1 MPLKLKNSDFMIEE
15 NVKTASKFL
24 RSVYGDDILA
34 VGQILNAEAENDKT
48 MLIDYLKCVKDFTER
63 LIDSLA

>member
-1 MPLKLKNSDFMIEE
+1 MEE

-34 VGQILNAEAENDKT
+34 IGQILNAEAENDKT

-63 LIDSLA
+63 LIESLA

>member
-1 MPLKLKNSDFMIEE
+1 MMEE

-63 LIDSLA
+63 LIESLA